1 MAAVLGGRAYIDR
14 ASDWKLN
21 HIISWNLRGALV
33 EAGFIDLK
41 MRRVP
46 AMVAETIWN
55 PLADQTE
62 LERRCRMIWD
72 GSVGGWPTTPSLSLD
87 VVPHEGLRAATPLP
101 STSFLTRMS

>member
-1 MAAVLGGRAYIDR
+1 LAKGPPRSKGIFP
-14 ASDWKLN
+14 
-21 HIISWNLRGALV
+21 LV

-72 GSVGGWPTTPSLSLD
+72 GSVGGWQGTPNPYWTASEGN
-87 VVPHEGLRAATPLP
+87 VPHQQVGTAGDPTAGDLGNVYKEE
-101 STSFLTRMS
+101 LTGETKK